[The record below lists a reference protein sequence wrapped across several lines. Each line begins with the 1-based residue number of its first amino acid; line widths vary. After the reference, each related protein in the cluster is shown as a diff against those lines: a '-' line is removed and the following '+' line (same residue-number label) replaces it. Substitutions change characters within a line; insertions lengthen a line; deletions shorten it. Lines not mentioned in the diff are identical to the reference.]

1 MATKTDLDERTD
13 DPMPDAIGTPSK
25 EINKDR
31 AENAEEGSDID
42 KDEAQRREL
51 DESEAGL

>member
-1 MATKTDLDERTD
+1 
-13 DPMPDAIGTPSK
+13 MPDAIGTPSK

-31 AENAEEGSDID
+31 TENAEEASDID

-51 DESEAGL
+51 DGPVAT

>member
-1 MATKTDLDERTD
+1 MAKKTDQDERTD
-13 DPMPDAIGTPSK
+13 DPMPDAIGTPAK

-31 AENAEEGSDID
+31 TENAEEASDID

-51 DESEAGL
+51 DGPVAT